1 MNLNRTRDAILAGI
15 GSVGL
20 LVYILAC
27 ASFSPDDSKILFP
40 SLDPKSG
47 QLALALYNR
56 ETGGTEYLLSLP
68 LPKEEGS
75 FIRPVWTPDGRRVVA
90 LWPDESGNNHLRL
103 MVLPLKTREPIRML
117 ALGARKE
124 LIASQ
129 VVPPAI
135 VGSHLF
141 MAAGSQV
148 LRLDLESGEVKTNH
162 VEGEIL
168 LLGQRERVYYLRER
182 SAAEAPEQSR
192 LEVGRLDLKN
202 LTCVPLFQTPA
213 PVGGELKWFAVSRDG
228 SRVALL
234 EDKEDAPVL
243 LIFDGKD
250 LARTIPLGTKG
261 DELKPGNLV
270 WSSDGTTLYA
280 AYVKSQGA
288 ERSHACGVLEVT
300 VDGRPPRTLPLF
312 NLTGRLDE
320 ADPYLFQIDLSHDG
334 KTLATCSTYLS
345 FPDDKRLKPEDVALY
360 LIDLSR
366 PDRKV
371 TKVPVSG
378 PSPRS

>member
-15 GSVGL
+15 GLIAL
-20 LVYILAC
+20 LVYVLAC
-27 ASFSPDDSKILFP
+27 TSFSPDDSKILFP

-47 QLALALYNR
+47 NLALALYDR
-56 ETGGTEYLLSLP
+56 ETGRTEHLLSLP

-75 FIRPVWTPDGRRVVA
+75 VIRPVWTPDGQRVVA
-90 LWPDESGNNHLRL
+90 LWPDESGRDGLRV
-103 MVLPLKTREPIRML
+103 MVLPLKTREPIRVL
-117 ALGARKE
+117 ALRGQKE
-124 LIASQ
+124 LTASL

-148 LRLDLESGEVKTNH
+148 LRLDLESGEVKTNG
-162 VEGEIL
+162 VQGEII
-168 LLGQRERVYYLRER
+168 LLGQRERVYYLRDV
-182 SAAEAPEQSR
+182 SAR
-192 LEVGRLDLKN
+192 LEVGRLDIKN
-202 LTCVPLFQTPA
+202 LTCVPLFQTPEKS
-213 PVGGELKWFAVSRDG
+213 GGDVKGFAVSRDG

-234 EDKEDAPVL
+234 GGKEDAPAF

-250 LARTIPLGTKG
+250 LTRTIPLAAKG
-261 DELKPGNLV
+261 DDLAPGNFV
-270 WSSDGTTLYA
+270 WSSDGSTLYA

-288 ERSHACGVLEVT
+288 GKSHACGVLEVP
-300 VDGRPPRTLPLF
+300 VDGRPARQLPLF
-312 NLTGRLDE
+312 NLAGSLDE
-320 ADPYLFQIDLSHDG
+320 SDPYLFQIDLSHDG

-345 FPDDKRLKPEDVALY
+345 FNDDEKLKPEDLALY

-371 TKVPVSG
+371 TKVPVPAPIRG
-378 PSPRS
+378 GAATQRP